1 MFGTFQQSHLRIEV
15 DATAVQLSRSL
26 LQTDSFR
33 QWLAPQQF
41 LEPLPSRL
49 QHDTRYSSFLG
60 PVKID
65 HQVVLVDEQQLKLL
79 LSGAID
85 GFHHWQWGEGWVQ
98 SRLEGIT
105 LLPLALAH
113 SASLVRLQQY
123 LRQQS

>member
-15 DATAVQLSRSL
+15 EATAAQLSRSL
-26 LQTDSFR
+26 LQSESFK

-41 LEPLPSRL
+41 SSPLPSRL
-49 QHDTRYSSFLG
+49 QQGISYSSSLG
-60 PVKID
+60 PVRIE
-65 HQVVLVDEQQLKLL
+65 HEVVVAEETQLKML
-79 LSGAID
+79 LSGAVD

-105 LLPLALAH
+105 LLPLSLAH

-123 LRQQS
+123 LKNAS

>member
-15 DATAVQLSRSL
+15 EATAAQLSRSL
-26 LQTDSFR
+26 LQPDSFK
-33 QWLAPQQF
+33 QWLSPQRF

-49 QHDTRYSSFLG
+49 QQDSLYSSALG

-65 HQVVLVDEQQLKLL
+65 HRVVIADEMQLKLI

-85 GFHHWQWGEGWVQ
+85 GFHHWQWGDGWVQ

-105 LLPLALAH
+105 LLPISLAH

-123 LRQQS
+123 LKAQS

>member
-15 DATAVQLSRSL
+15 EATAAQLSRSL
-26 LQTDSFR
+26 LQPDSFK
-33 QWLAPQQF
+33 QWLAPQSF
-41 LEPLPSRL
+41 SEPLPSLL
-49 QHDTRYSSFLG
+49 QADTLYSSSLG

-65 HQVVLVDEQQLKLL
+65 HRVVIADDTQLKMI

-85 GFHHWQWGEGWVQ
+85 GFHHWQWGDGWVQ

-105 LLPLALAH
+105 LLPISLAH

-123 LRQQS
+123 LKAQS